1 MNLIPLVVL
10 LIAVVVASQFVQP
23 EEGVYAQYIA
33 VACLAGLDTVCGGV
47 RSGLEGKFHNDV
59 FITGFISNV
68 LIAFFI
74 SWLGDQI
81 GINLFLAAAL
91 VLGSRIYTNLSLI
104 RRYALTKWQDSRE
117 RARIQKQSQSQG

>member
-1 MNLIPLVVL
+1 MSLVPILIL
-10 LIAVVVASQFVQP
+10 LALAIAATQFVQP
-23 EEGVYAQYIA
+23 LGGLGAQYIA

-104 RRYALTKWQDSRE
+104 RRFALSKWQDARE
-117 RARIQKQSQSQG
+117 RARIQKQSQNQG